1 MRRRPEL
8 GITFDATLAI
18 ATVFLTLVIPF
29 ALDERSTA
37 GAWTLE
43 GAGLI
48 WIGFRQQR
56 GLPRVFGYVL
66 LGARRRWRCCSAT
79 SATACRRRSSTPI
92 SSTA

>member
-43 GAGLI
+43 GAGLV
-48 WIGFRQQR
+48 WIGFRQRR
-56 GLPRVFGYVL
+56 GLPRAFGYL
-66 LGARRRWRCCSAT
+66 LLAIAGAGDAARPRPLRCAD
-79 SATACRRRSSTPI
+79 RRSSTPT